1 MKEYFV
7 SYELA
12 LKLKEKGF
20 REHVKGHYK
29 SKCQLSVCSEPLN
42 CNGVD
47 NGDISAPQ
55 IHEVATWLRKEKH
68 LHIEAISASYGYV
81 YIISR
86 TPDQGGTDLH
96 CSEYEGTNDG
106 GAWDDVKDCYVA
118 AIEYCLNELI

>member
-29 SKCQLSVCSEPLN
+29 SKCHLSVCSEPMN

-47 NGDISAPQ
+47 NGEISAPQ
-55 IHEVATWLRKEKH
+55 IHEAITWLRKEKH
-68 LHIEAISASYGYV
+68 LHIEAISASYGYL

-86 TPDQGGTDLH
+86 TPDKGGADLH
-96 CSEYEGTNDG
+96 CSEHEGPNDG